1 MDKQNFISMKA
12 RLFLILIFLCITLV
26 ITFND
31 YLNLFPPSKIEILNK
46 EIIVN
51 SEMMISFIAFFTLI
65 FVLCIGVV
73 EKLFFSRRAGKKKG
87 KEE

>member
-1 MDKQNFISMKA
+1 MKA
-12 RLFLILIFLCITLV
+12 RLFLILISLCITLV

-31 YLNLFPPSKIEILNK
+31 SLNLFSPTKIEFLNK

-65 FVLCIGVV
+65 FVLCIGIV

-87 KEE
+87 KED

>member
-1 MDKQNFISMKA
+1 MKA

-31 YLNLFPPSKIEILNK
+31 SLNLFSSTEIEFLNK
-46 EIIVN
+46 EIMVN

-73 EKLFFSRRAGKKKG
+73 EKIFFSSRAGKKKG

>member
-1 MDKQNFISMKA
+1 MKA

-31 YLNLFPPSKIEILNK
+31 SLNLFSPTKIEFLNK
-46 EIIVN
+46 VIIVN
-51 SEMMISFIAFFTLI
+51 SEMMISFVAFFTLI
-65 FVLCIGVV
+65 FVLCIGIV
-73 EKLFFSRRAGKKKG
+73 EKLLFSRRDAKKKG

>member
-1 MDKQNFISMKA
+1 MKA

-31 YLNLFPPSKIEILNK
+31 SLDLFPPTEVEFLNK

-51 SEMMISFIAFFTLI
+51 SEMMISFIAFFTLV

-73 EKLFFSRRAGKKKG
+73 EKLFFSRRASKKKG

>member
-1 MDKQNFISMKA
+1 MKA

-31 YLNLFPPSKIEILNK
+31 SLNLFSPTKIEFLNK

-65 FVLCIGVV
+65 FVLCIEIV

>member
-1 MDKQNFISMKA
+1 MKA

-31 YLNLFPPSKIEILNK
+31 SLNLFSSTKIEFLNK

-65 FVLCIGVV
+65 FVLCIGIV
-73 EKLFFSRRAGKKKG
+73 EKLFFSSRVGKKKE

>member
-1 MDKQNFISMKA
+1 MKA

-31 YLNLFPPSKIEILNK
+31 SLNLFSPTKIEFLNK

-65 FVLCIGVV
+65 FVLCIGIV
-73 EKLFFSRRAGKKKG
+73 EKLFFSRRAGKRKG

>member
-31 YLNLFPPSKIEILNK
+31 SLNLFPPTKIEFLNK
-46 EIIVN
+46 EIVMN
-51 SEMMISFIAFFTLI
+51 SEMIISLIAFFTLI
-65 FVLCIGVV
+65 LVLCIGIV
-73 EKLFFSRRAGKKKG
+73 EKLFFSKLTGKRMG

>member
-1 MDKQNFISMKA
+1 M
-12 RLFLILIFLCITLV
+12 V

-31 YLNLFPPSKIEILNK
+31 SLNLFSPTKIEFLNK

-65 FVLCIGVV
+65 FVLCIGIV

>member
-1 MDKQNFISMKA
+1 M
-12 RLFLILIFLCITLV
+12 V

-31 YLNLFPPSKIEILNK
+31 SLNLFSPTKIEFLNK
-46 EIIVN
+46 ELIVN

-65 FVLCIGVV
+65 FMLCIGIV
-73 EKLFFSRRAGKKKG
+73 EKLFFLRGAGKKKG

>member
-1 MDKQNFISMKA
+1 MKA

-26 ITFND
+26 VTFND
-31 YLNLFPPSKIEILNK
+31 SLNLFSPAKIEFLNK

-65 FVLCIGVV
+65 FVLCIGIV

>member
-1 MDKQNFISMKA
+1 MKA

-31 YLNLFPPSKIEILNK
+31 SLNLFSPTKIEFLNK

-65 FVLCIGVV
+65 FVLCIGTV

-87 KEE
+87 KKE

>member
-1 MDKQNFISMKA
+1 MKA

-31 YLNLFPPSKIEILNK
+31 SLDLFPPTEIEYLKK

-65 FVLCIGVV
+65 FVLCIGIV
-73 EKLFFSRRAGKKKG
+73 ERLFFSKRADKKKE
-87 KEE
+87 KEK

>member
-1 MDKQNFISMKA
+1 MKA
-12 RLFLILIFLCITLV
+12 RLFLILIFICITLV

-31 YLNLFPPSKIEILNK
+31 SLNLFSPTKIEFLNK

-65 FVLCIGVV
+65 FVLCIGIV

>member
-1 MDKQNFISMKA
+1 MKA

-31 YLNLFPPSKIEILNK
+31 SLNLLSPTKIEFLNK

-65 FVLCIGVV
+65 FVLCIGTV

>member
-1 MDKQNFISMKA
+1 MKA

-31 YLNLFPPSKIEILNK
+31 SLNLFSPTKIEFLNK

-73 EKLFFSRRAGKKKG
+73 EKLFFSRRAGKN
-87 KEE
+87 KEQEK

>member
-1 MDKQNFISMKA
+1 MKA

-31 YLNLFPPSKIEILNK
+31 SFNLFSPIKIEFLNK
-46 EIIVN
+46 EMRIDTEI
-51 SEMMISFIAFFTLI
+51 MISLIAFITLI
-65 FVLCIGVV
+65 IALCIGIV
-73 EKLFFSRRAGKKKG
+73 EKLFFSKRTGERKE

>member
-1 MDKQNFISMKA
+1 MKA

-31 YLNLFPPSKIEILNK
+31 SLKLFSPTKIEFLNK

-65 FVLCIGVV
+65 FVLCIGTV

>member
-1 MDKQNFISMKA
+1 MKA

-31 YLNLFPPSKIEILNK
+31 YLDLFLPSKIEFFNK

-51 SEMMISFIAFFTLI
+51 SEMMISIIAFFTLI
-65 FVLCIGVV
+65 VVLCVGLV
-73 EKLFFSRRAGKKKG
+73 EKLFFSRRAGKKEG

>member
-1 MDKQNFISMKA
+1 MKA

-26 ITFND
+26 IAFND
-31 YLNLFPPSKIEILNK
+31 SLNLFSPTKIEFLNK

-65 FVLCIGVV
+65 FVLCIGIV
-73 EKLFFSRRAGKKKG
+73 EKLFFLRRAGKKKG

>member
-1 MDKQNFISMKA
+1 MKA

-31 YLNLFPPSKIEILNK
+31 SLNLFSPTKIEFLNK

-51 SEMMISFIAFFTLI
+51 SEMMISIIAFFTLI
-65 FVLCIGVV
+65 FVLCIGIV

>member
-1 MDKQNFISMKA
+1 MKA

-31 YLNLFPPSKIEILNK
+31 SLNLFSPTKIEFLNK
-46 EIIVN
+46 ELIVN

-65 FVLCIGVV
+65 FVICIGVV

>member
-1 MDKQNFISMKA
+1 MKA

-31 YLNLFPPSKIEILNK
+31 SLDLFPPTEIEFLNK

-51 SEMMISFIAFFTLI
+51 SEMMISFIVFFTLI
-65 FVLCIGVV
+65 FVLCIGIV
-73 EKLFFSRRAGKKKG
+73 EKLFFSRRVAKEKG

>member
-1 MDKQNFISMKA
+1 MKA

-26 ITFND
+26 VTFND
-31 YLNLFPPSKIEILNK
+31 SLNLFSPTKIEFLNK

-65 FVLCIGVV
+65 FVLCIGIV

>member
-1 MDKQNFISMKA
+1 MDKQNIIFMKA

-31 YLNLFPPSKIEILNK
+31 SLNLFTPTKIEFLNK

-51 SEMMISFIAFFTLI
+51 SEMMISFIAFVTLI
-65 FVLCIGVV
+65 FVICIGIV
-73 EKLFFSRRAGKKKG
+73 EKLFSSRKVAKKKG

>member
-1 MDKQNFISMKA
+1 MKA
-12 RLFLILIFLCITLV
+12 RLILILIFLCITLV

-31 YLNLFPPSKIEILNK
+31 SLNLFSATKIEFLNK

-51 SEMMISFIAFFTLI
+51 SEMMISIIAFFTLI
-65 FVLCIGVV
+65 VVLCIGLV
-73 EKLFFSRRAGKKKG
+73 EKLFFSRRAGKKEG

>member
-1 MDKQNFISMKA
+1 MKA

-26 ITFND
+26 ITFN
-31 YLNLFPPSKIEILNK
+31 YSLNLFSPTKIEFLNK

-65 FVLCIGVV
+65 FVLCIGIV
-73 EKLFFSRRAGKKKG
+73 ENLFFSRRAGKKKG
-87 KEE
+87 KED

>member
-1 MDKQNFISMKA
+1 MKA

-31 YLNLFPPSKIEILNK
+31 SLNLFSPTKIEFLNK

-51 SEMMISFIAFFTLI
+51 SEMMISFIAFFTLLI
-65 FVLCIGVV
+65 VLSIGIV

-87 KEE
+87 KED

>member
-1 MDKQNFISMKA
+1 MKA

-31 YLNLFPPSKIEILNK
+31 SLNLFSPTKIKFLNK

-65 FVLCIGVV
+65 FVLCIGIV

>member
-1 MDKQNFISMKA
+1 MKA
-12 RLFLILIFLCITLV
+12 RLFLILIFLCISTV

-31 YLNLFPPSKIEILNK
+31 SLNLFSPTKIEFLNK

-65 FVLCIGVV
+65 FVLCIGIV

>member
-1 MDKQNFISMKA
+1 MKA

-31 YLNLFPPSKIEILNK
+31 SLNLFPPTEIEFFNK

-51 SEMMISFIAFFTLI
+51 SEMMISIIAFFTLI
-65 FVLCIGVV
+65 VVLCVGLV
-73 EKLFFSRRAGKKKG
+73 EKLFFSRRAGKKEG

>member
-1 MDKQNFISMKA
+1 MKA

-31 YLNLFPPSKIEILNK
+31 SLNLFSPTKIEFLNK

-65 FVLCIGVV
+65 FVLCIGIV
-73 EKLFFSRRAGKKKG
+73 EKVFFLRGTGKSKG

>member
-1 MDKQNFISMKA
+1 MKA

-31 YLNLFPPSKIEILNK
+31 SLSLFSPTEIEFLNK

-65 FVLCIGVV
+65 FVLCIGIV
-73 EKLFFSRRAGKKKG
+73 EKLFFLRRAGKKKG